1 MSLDTPSATSAL
13 LQPLLDCGPLKVWSV
28 AVTLLGD
35 ACTSPR
41 DQIRTRGIDRMLA
54 PLGITNQALRV
65 ALHRLKRDGWV
76 EAEKHG
82 RSASYRLSAQGW
94 TSTEA
99 VRARIYSFERP
110 DQPVWMSLAPPDLS
124 GAEMEDALPEDALR
138 LSPRT
143 ALIAGQADGL
153 EDWVHTPL
161 SGPMPDWLRDTLVP
175 EDLHVEYTALAAAC
189 PDLAAA
195 QVLPSVDQAVLRLLI
210 LHHWRRLR
218 LRHGALPDLLL
229 GEDWAGGHAAS
240 LIKVLTNGLS
250 RAEASSLNDPLAK

>member
-1 MSLDTPSATSAL
+1 MSLDTPSATSVL

-41 DQIRTRGIDRMLA
+41 DQIRTRDIDRMLA

-94 TSTEA
+94 ASTEA
-99 VRARIYSFERP
+99 VRARIYNFERP
-110 DQPVWMSLAPPDLS
+110 DQPVWMSHAPPDLS

-161 SGPMPDWLRDTLVP
+161 SGPVPDWLRDTLVP
-175 EDLHVEYTALAAAC
+175 EDLQVEYTALATAC
-189 PDLAAA
+189 PDLAAVQA
-195 QVLPSVDQAVLRLLI
+195 LLSADQSVLRLLI

-218 LRHGALPDLLL
+218 LRHGDLPDLLL
-229 GEDWAGGHAAS
+229 GEDWAGAVAAN
-240 LIKVLTNGLS
+240 KVPPLLTALP
-250 RAEASSLNDPLAK
+250 RADLADRNAA

>member
-1 MSLDTPSATSAL
+1 MSLDTPSTTAAL

-35 ACTSPR
+35 ACTSPSE
-41 DQIRTRGIDRMLA
+41 QIRTRGIDRMLA

-94 TSTEA
+94 SSTEA
-99 VRARIYSFERP
+99 VRARIYRFERP
-110 DQPVWMSLAPPDLS
+110 DQPVWMGLAPPDLS

-143 ALIAGQADGL
+143 ALIAGPADGL
-153 EDWVHTPL
+153 EDWVRTPF
-161 SGPMPDWLRDTLVP
+161 SGPVPDWLQDTLVP
-175 EDLHVEYTALAAAC
+175 AELHGEYTTLAAAC
-189 PDLAAA
+189 PDIATA
-195 QVLPSVDQAVLRLLI
+195 QTLPPADQSVLRLLI

-229 GEDWAGGHAAS
+229 GDDWAGARAAQRIAP
-240 LIKVLTNGLS
+240 LLATLPRPNLTD
-250 RAEASSLNDPLAK
+250 LNAG

>member
-1 MSLDTPSATSAL
+1 MSLDTPSPTNAL

-35 ACTSPR
+35 ACTSPA

-54 PLGITNQALRV
+54 PLGISNQALRV

-94 TSTEA
+94 ASTEA

-110 DQPVWMSLAPPDLS
+110 DQPVWMGLAPPDLS
-124 GAEMEDALPEDALR
+124 GAEMEDALPGDALR

-143 ALIAGQADGL
+143 ALILGQMDGL

-161 SGPMPDWLRDTLVP
+161 SGPVPGWLRDTLVP
-175 EDLHVEYTALAAAC
+175 EELKREYTQLTSAC

-195 QVLPSVDQAVLRLLI
+195 QALPTADQAVLRLLI

-218 LRHGALPDLLL
+218 LRHGTLPDLLL
-229 GEDWAGGHAAS
+229 GEDWAGAHTAKRIAP
-240 LIKVLTNGLS
+240 LLTTLPRPDLS
-250 RAEASSLNDPLAK
+250 DLNAG